1 MSESDHPNRRSAPK
15 NSSMSV
21 DQLEQASDATLVVS
35 IGRYHED
42 ALAEVYRRH
51 AGAVFALSRRLLSDR
66 TLAEEI
72 VQEVFLRLWNDPDR
86 FDPQR
91 GSLRS
96 YLLAQ
101 CHGRSVD
108 LIRSESSRRRREEK
122 ELTLAA
128 EAGYDLEREVWDLA
142 VGDRVKTALRTLPE
156 GEREAILLAYFGG
169 HTYREVADLLD
180 TPEGTVKS
188 RIRAGLKKMRGD
200 LTAVGIGG

>member
-1 MSESDHPNRRSAPK
+1 MTVE
-15 NSSMSV
+15 
-21 DQLEQASDATLVVS
+21 QLEQASDATLVVS
-35 IGRYHED
+35 IARYHED

-51 AGAVFALSRRLLSDR
+51 AGAVFALARRLLSDR

-128 EAGYDLEREVWDLA
+128 EAGYDLEREVWDMA
-142 VGDRVKTALRTLPE
+142 VGDRVKNALRVLPE

-188 RIRAGLKKMRGD
+188 RIRSGLKRMRGD
-200 LTAVGIGG
+200 LVAVGIGGG